1 MIGKRAPVF
10 FGWWVVATAAVGLC
24 LSPAPLVVFSFS
36 VFLKPLAQELHSSR
50 ATISL
55 AFTLF
60 NLMVGI
66 CSPVV
71 GKLTDRFPARK
82 VILPC
87 TVACIL
93 ILFASNA
100 LSAKLWEIYAF
111 YLALGIFGSGTSIV
125 PYSKVVS
132 QWFDRRRGIAFGLM
146 AVGGGMAA
154 LIMPSLAQL
163 LIIKVGWRLAYSTMA
178 GLTLLVAISLIGAFL
193 RERPEDLRTAPDG
206 APQRPMGAQGND
218 SGVTWREARH
228 GATFWLVLCAYC
240 LVGTGIH
247 GCFIHM
253 SALLSDRGSSLR
265 VAALA
270 SSLIGAGAMTGRL
283 LSGYLLDRF
292 FAPRV
297 AALIFG
303 AVAFAMAWLGIRG
316 EIGFA
321 FPAAFVVGLG
331 LGAKGDIIAYLI
343 SRYFGLRSFGEIYG
357 YAFSAF
363 VLTGALGPLLMG
375 IGFDRTGSYLFPLM
389 AFFAAALLATIFV
402 SFLGPY
408 RYAASEDAARPMAPH
423 LQPTEES

>member
-1 MIGKRAPVF
+1 V
-10 FGWWVVATAAVGLC
+10 
-24 LSPAPLVVFSFS
+24 SPAPVVVFSFS
-36 VFLKPLAQELHSSR
+36 VFLKPLAQELHSNR
-50 ATISL
+50 AAISL

-66 CSPVV
+66 CSPAA

-100 LSAKLWEIYAF
+100 LSAKLWETYAF
-111 YLALGIFGSGTSIV
+111 FLALGLFGSGTSIV
-125 PYSKVVS
+125 PYSNVVS
-132 QWFDRRRGIAFGLM
+132 HWFDRRRGIALGLM
-146 AVGGGMAA
+146 AVGGGLGAM
-154 LIMPSLAQL
+154 IMPSLAQH
-163 LIIKVGWRLAYSTMA
+163 LITRVGWRRAYTAMA
-178 GLTLLVAISLIGAFL
+178 TLTLTAIPLIAAFL
-193 RERPEDLRTAPDG
+193 KERPGAIRKPADG
-206 APQRPMGAQGND
+206 ASRLTTPVQRSDPGM
-218 SGVTWREARH
+218 TCREAWH
-228 GATFWLVLCAYC
+228 SAAFWQVLCAYC

-253 SALLSDRGSSLR
+253 SALLSDRGTSLK

-270 SSLIGAGAMTGRL
+270 SSLIGAGSMTGRL
-283 LSGYLLDRF
+283 LSGYLVDRF

-303 AVAFAMAWLGIRG
+303 AVAVAMASLGTRSQ
-316 EIGFA
+316 IGFA
-321 FPAAFVVGLG
+321 FPAAFLVGLG
-331 LGAKGDIIAYLI
+331 LGAEGDIVAYLI

-389 AFFAAALLATIFV
+389 AFSAVALLAAIFV
-402 SFLGPY
+402 SRLGPY
-408 RYAASEDAARPMAPH
+408 RYAASEDAARPTAPH
-423 LQPTEES
+423 LQPAGVITDREGESTCRARKP